1 MKTKA
6 FDIRNI
12 QNHKIESEFELD
24 SIFLL
29 HHGIL
34 VNDDSYNT
42 ELSKKMRCDL
52 VYKKHLDILY
62 SEFLD
67 YCTLRDN
74 DWFRIYNDI
83 YIVGDAVNKYINS
96 CVDFGEFLRKCPQ
109 AISKQ
114 PEPIDGHR
122 YLVIDMCEATVQTL
136 NYYGFDIGGKTW
148 DEIIS
153 KFTNEPYLKHQKNLR
168 NYAFIDLLLCD
179 NNRIAKAYIEN
190 MVSRILGL
198 KTNKPL
204 YDLLNDKSFDKII
217 VLDSLSIDITNNCNI
232 CLCETTFDEF
242 EKSIY
247 EKLGMR
253 VRLKI
258 ITYQHHQQ
266 VLDHI
271 YQDNCL

>member
-1 MKTKA
+1 LKTKV
-6 FDIRNI
+6 FNIRNI
-12 QNHKIESEFELD
+12 KNHKIESEFEFD

-34 VNDDSYNT
+34 LNEDSYDT

-52 VYKKHLDILY
+52 VHKKHLDVLY

-67 YCTLRDN
+67 YCALRDN

-83 YIVGDAVNKYINS
+83 YIVGDAVNKHINS

-109 AISKQ
+109 AIGKQ
-114 PEPIDGHR
+114 PEPIDGHK
-122 YLVIDMCEATVQTL
+122 YLVIDMCEATVHTL

-168 NYAFIDLLLCD
+168 NYSFVDLLLCD

-190 MVSRILGL
+190 MTLRILEV
-198 KTNKPL
+198 KSNKIL
-204 YDLLNDKSFDKII
+204 CDLLNNDSIQKIV
-217 VLDSLSIDITNNCNI
+217 VLDSLSIDITHNNNI
-232 CLCETTFDEF
+232 CLSKTTFDEIA
-242 EKSIY
+242 KSIR
-247 EKLGMR
+247 EELGMR
-253 VRLKI
+253 VRLKTV
-258 ITYQHHQQ
+258 TYQQRQQ
-266 VLDHI
+266 A
-271 YQDNCL
+271 